1 MTCPQCGSEMQDVRA
16 TKQHP
21 KAPDFTCT
29 DPTCVNEKGYRTGVW
44 LQPKRAP
51 AAPPVKRTAG
61 GPGMPEAPTVRQ
73 PKWTWPTLS
82 ETYLQSLLIARKQ
95 VVGLA
100 TSLKLEVRM
109 EDILA
114 AAATVFIAA
123 SRDGVKLIAQSRE
136 PEEET
141 ADV

>member
-1 MTCPQCGSEMQDVRA
+1 MECPKCQNSEMWDNRFD
-16 TKQHP
+16 KKNP
-21 KAPDFTCT
+21 KGPDFKCK
-29 DPTCVNEKGYRTGVW
+29 DPACAHAIWIEKKKPVAK
-44 LQPKRAP
+44 Q
-51 AAPPVKRTAG
+51 AA
-61 GPGMPEAPTVRQ
+61 GPGMPAVEPRPIAERPAR
-73 PKWTWPTLS
+73 WTWPTLS

-100 TSLKLEVRM
+100 TSLKLEVRL
-109 EDILA
+109 EDILSA
-114 AAATVFIAA
+114 AHTVFIAA

>member
-1 MTCPQCGSEMQDVRA
+1 MNCPQCGNEMLDTRA
-16 TKQHP
+16 SKSNP
-21 KAPDFTCT
+21 KAPDFTCP

-44 LQPKRAP
+44 LQPKRAAVVKQ
-51 AAPPVKRTAG
+51 AA
-61 GPGMPEAPTVRQ
+61 GPGMPASQQMTRA

-100 TSLKLEVRM
+100 TSLKLEIRM
-109 EDILA
+109 EDIIA
-114 AAATVFIAA
+114 AGATIFIAA

-136 PEEET
+136 PEEEM